1 MVAIVDLKRQIRI
14 KDSVEALSLQATL
27 LTMNLNLATIP
38 KRIKL
43 KLTPT
48 LMTNRNQMTKVRKE
62 VF

>member
-1 MVAIVDLKRQIRI
+1 MVAIVDLKRHIRI

>member
-1 MVAIVDLKRQIRI
+1 MVAIVDLKRHIRI

-48 LMTNRNQMTKVRKE
+48 LTTNRNQMTKVRKE